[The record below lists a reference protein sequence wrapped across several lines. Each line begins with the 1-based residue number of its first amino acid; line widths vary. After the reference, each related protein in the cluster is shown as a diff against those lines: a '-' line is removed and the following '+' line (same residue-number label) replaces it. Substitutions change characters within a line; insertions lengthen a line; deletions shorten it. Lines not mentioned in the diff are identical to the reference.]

1 MPAAAGDEVFLK
13 KCVWLVYLTQGL
25 CVEDISTE
33 NTMKPDVA
41 ASVDQRP
48 EVEKRFQPLNHEILQ
63 LKAGFNRLRALMNQ
77 ENEQKQRPV
86 ARIYSG
92 SRAVKA

>member
-1 MPAAAGDEVFLK
+1 MGHDWSVLSMK
-13 KCVWLVYLTQGL
+13 T
-25 CVEDISTE
+25 DI
-33 NTMKPDVA
+33 A
-41 ASVDQRP
+41 ASIDQSP
-48 EVEKRFQPLNHEILQ
+48 EVEKRFQPLTNEIMQ
-63 LKAGFNRLRALMNQ
+63 IKARFSRLRALMNQ

>member
-1 MPAAAGDEVFLK
+1 
-13 KCVWLVYLTQGL
+13 
-25 CVEDISTE
+25 
-33 NTMKPDVA
+33 MKSDVA

-48 EVEKRFQPLNHEILQ
+48 EVEKRFQPLSHEMLQ
-63 LKAGFNRLRALMNQ
+63 IKAGFNRIRALMNQ